1 MSATATRNVKIG
13 SPPSD
18 LRMLLAAQ
26 VVSCKQNKT
35 MDQLQGGFDR
45 STSDSD
51 IESLLLLST
60 KKKQLPSP
68 STDPPSNICRKAHA
82 SRSSGTV
89 APSYRKG

>member
-1 MSATATRNVKIG
+1 MNIKYLMNYCRASLRNRRLHMSATATRNVKIG

-60 KKKQLPSP
+60 KKKAVAES
-68 STDPPSNICRKAHA
+68 STLK
-82 SRSSGTV
+82 
-89 APSYRKG
+89 YL